1 MDRNLI
7 NHDGET
13 SVVCLLASM
22 ENVLSTTELTNFM
35 GANRQNIDISF
46 ETFSTN
52 QDYKNIYKFF
62 NEKIMGPLNI
72 GLKKLLFCLF

>member
-7 NHDGET
+7 NHDDET

-35 GANRQNIDISF
+35 GANRHNIDMSF

-52 QDYKNIYKFF
+52 QDYKNIYKFI
-62 NEKIMGPLNI
+62 NEKLMGPLNM